1 MWEFLRTD
9 EVKEYGKW
17 RALLIPSLN
26 LRLKV
31 LIALSFTLLQGLF
44 SLCILKDKHIKNKK
58 NTEFF
63 CKIISIGGFF
73 QDSALVKMKKLF
85 SQL

>member
-44 SLCILKDKHIKNKK
+44 SLCILKNKK

-73 QDSALVKMKKLF
+73 QDGALLKMKNLF